1 MRKGSTKITLPNG
14 KKITQFEHKWGIN
27 AIRLAELEEVT
38 PDAIHM
44 RVQLYGTPFQR
55 RAKPTLWENKYGKTL
70 GQMALET
77 GLHPITLANKHY
89 KFGDVYAETDQRFA
103 RGKHTKVDWWLEQKY
118 KRMIKS
124 TFFKLEDII

>member
-14 KKITQFEHKWGIN
+14 KKITQFEHKWGID
-27 AIRLAELEEVT
+27 AIKMAQLEGVT

-44 RVQLYGTPFQR
+44 RVQNYGTPFQR
-55 RAKPTLWENKYGKTL
+55 RAKPTLWEEQYGKTL
-70 GQMALET
+70 GQMALEE

-89 KFGDVYAETDQRFA
+89 KLGDVYAETDQRFA
-103 RGKHTKVDWWLEQKY
+103 RGKHTKVDWWLIPRY

-124 TFFKLEDII
+124 TYFTLEDII